1 MRAQGTASS
10 HPEAQGLKGLCG
22 EMCAWECVR
31 EYLIAH
37 SMDGPTRRRSM
48 AVWLGEGFDLFV
60 QLKMRRG
67 WQHRGVCVGR
77 DVMGSCTTEALAL
90 QIRLLDYSRVSL
102 LFQTVFY
109 FILFYKIYQ
118 YFLCLINLNSM
129 KYILIV

>member
-1 MRAQGTASS
+1 MYACTGHSIQASS

-37 SMDGPTRRRSM
+37 SIDGPTRRRSM

-67 WQHRGVCVGR
+67 WQHRGVCVG
-77 DVMGSCTTEALAL
+77 GAPP
-90 QIRLLDYSRVSL
+90 RLWLCKSDYWTSSSRVSL

-109 FILFYKIYQ
+109 FINFYKIYQ

>member
-67 WQHRGVCVGR
+67 WQHRGVCVGGAPPR
-77 DVMGSCTTEALAL
+77 LWLCKSDYWTIVGYLSCF
-90 QIRLLDYSRVSL
+90 RPS
-102 LFQTVFY
+102 
-109 FILFYKIYQ
+109 FIL
-118 YFLCLINLNSM
+118 YFFI
-129 KYILIV
+129 KYINIFYV